1 MWNETSE
8 MNIKLTVNSEVNI
21 TFAENIEAF
30 LITVI
35 VNSEVNTQN

>member
-8 MNIKLTVNSEVNI
+8 INIKLIVNI